1 MAQSRKGMSSK
12 SVIQKYWNKDSNGEC
27 RIRFIGD
34 FGWKELPTNTCWR
47 CGEGGEV
54 ERAHIWSKSDMEWHT
69 DKTEKEIHHPSNL
82 HLLCKPCH
90 KVSEL
95 LSGWEPGLAYYEWFY
110 TIRTSIK
117 HAPLDPQV
125 WNENR
130 FWYVRLVTKMSE
142 DIDID
147 LSDSNKTELTE
158 SEEEKVRKWYKK
170 WSKQNSKGGGILNE
184 KRNKIFKKLSKKK
197 GLNYTDYMLHEGVF

>member
-1 MAQSRKGMSSK
+1 MAQSRKGMPSK
-12 SVIQKYWNKDSNGEC
+12 NTIKKYWNKDSNGDC

-47 CGEGGEV
+47 CGEEGNV
-54 ERAHIWSKSDMEWHT
+54 ERAHIWAKSDMELYT

-95 LSGWEPGLAYYEWFY
+95 LSGWEPGLAYYECFY
-110 TIRTSIK
+110 TLRTSVK

-130 FWYVRLVTKMSE
+130 FWYLKLMNRIAE
-142 DIDID
+142 DIGID
-147 LSDSNKTELTE
+147 VSRSETELTE
-158 SEEEKVRKWYKK
+158 KELKKLKK
-170 WSKQNSKGGGILNE
+170 WLSKWSEQNSNGGGIFDE
-184 KRNKIFKKLSKKK
+184 KRNKRFKKLSKKK
-197 GLNYTDYMLHEGVF
+197 GLNYTDYMLHEGIF